1 VTILVPGSDRRD
13 RGSRCSVALSARL
26 WDTQLHRKQSQSPST
41 SDASSIVNDPCS
53 MIPLGLGAIEGTIGH
68 GLKRPECVL
77 THVSGL
83 LFAPD
88 WHGNGGVAV
97 IRPDG
102 SVIRIESSEMPL
114 RPNGIA
120 LEEGGTFLLAHLGDT
135 KGGIYRLHADGA
147 VDRVV
152 DRVDGEPMP
161 PANFVVVDGQGR
173 IWITVSTRVRPRADD
188 YRASACSGFVAVAE
202 PGDTNARIVADGL
215 GYANECVVDSAGK
228 RVFVNETFARRL
240 TGFRLADDGSLHDR
254 TLVATFGIG
263 IYPDGLALDA
273 AGGLLVTSIVS
284 NRVLRVDP
292 QGRAT
297 TLLDDSDDAHV
308 AWAEAAYR
316 ADALGRPHLDTA
328 KSRCLKNVSNLAFGG
343 DDMRTAWLGNLL
355 GDSLPWVRLDVP
367 GVPMTHH
374 DVALGPLADLGALAD
389 LPR

>member
-1 VTILVPGSDRRD
+1 MT
-13 RGSRCSVALSARL
+13 
-26 WDTQLHRKQSQSPST
+26 
-41 SDASSIVNDPCS
+41 
-53 MIPLGLGAIEGTIGH
+53 PLGLGAIEGTIGH

-83 LFAPD
+83 LFVPD

-102 SVIRIESSEMPL
+102 SVIRIECSGMCL

-120 LEEGGTFLLAHLGDT
+120 LEDGGTFLLAHLGDT
-135 KGGIYRLHADGA
+135 RGGIYRLHADGA
-147 VDRVV
+147 VDCVV
-152 DRVDGEPMP
+152 DRVNGKPMP
-161 PANFVVVDGQGR
+161 PANFVVVDAQGR
-173 IWITVSTRVRPRADD
+173 LWITVSTTVRPRADD
-188 YRASACSGFVAVAE
+188 YRATACSGFIAVAE
-202 PGDTNARIVADGL
+202 PGDTSARIVADGL
-215 GYANECVVDSAGK
+215 GYANECVVDSAAK

-240 TGFRLADDGSLHDR
+240 TGFHLADDGSLHDR
-254 TLVATFGIG
+254 SLVTTFGTG

-292 QGRAT
+292 EGQVT

-308 AWAEAAYR
+308 AWAEAAYQS
-316 ADALGRPHLDTA
+316 DALGRPHLDTA

-343 DDMRTAWLGNLL
+343 DDMRSAWLGNLL

-374 DVALGPLADLGALAD
+374 GVALGLLADSCALAD